1 MLNVTVEGIY
11 ETDIGSGQKNI
22 PVLIIRSKHQEQQNA
37 DWVHM

>member
-1 MLNVTVEGIY
+1 MLQLKEFMKPISVPVK
-11 ETDIGSGQKNI
+11 KNI